1 MRLNKRM
8 ALVEIKKVLKIG
20 NSYAITLSKPLL
32 AALNITAK
40 DHVSIRLTND
50 TLEIRKLAEV
60 KL

>member
-1 MRLNKRM
+1 M